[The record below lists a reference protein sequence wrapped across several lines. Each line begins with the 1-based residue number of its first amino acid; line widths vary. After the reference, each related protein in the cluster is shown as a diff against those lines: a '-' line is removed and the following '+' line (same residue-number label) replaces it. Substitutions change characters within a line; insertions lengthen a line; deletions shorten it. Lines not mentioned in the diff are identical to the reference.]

1 MKLSKLSK
9 RVSSLALAGVMMLS
23 LAIPAFAD
31 STTTT
36 IKVMAAASTRYTLG
50 DGVSGA
56 YPSGTLLQEFEASH
70 PNIKV
75 NVTYDSSGNLVNQ
88 MVADSTRS
96 ADVFISADL
105 ARMNLAV
112 TDGIIEADT
121 TSNLL
126 NNRLVLVA
134 RTDSGLT
141 ANNPGY
147 SGALAWLQAASGRTI
162 ALGDPAVVPAGTYTQ
177 QVFGPTAWTTL
188 TTSTP
193 SLSTLYSNVTNV
205 LTAVA
210 NSNTTHQNQIGSVY
224 ATDAKTNN
232 NLIVLDSKDVNI
244 IYPIGITNAAM
255 GDDSRASAAQELD
268 TFLYADLAKSGTIP
282 VINGG
287 SVFLNAGF
295 TAATN

>member
-36 IKVMAAASTRYTLG
+36 INLMAAASTRYTLG

-56 YPSGTLLQEFEASH
+56 YPSGTLLQEFEANN

-88 MVADSTRS
+88 MVADSTNK
-96 ADVFISADL
+96 ADVFLSADL

-126 NNRLVLVA
+126 NNKLVLVA
-134 RTDSGLT
+134 NPNAGLA
-141 ANNPGY
+141 ANSLAY
-147 SGALAWLQAASGRTI
+147 SGVLAWLQTLGTTRSMAI
-162 ALGDPAVVPAGTYTQ
+162 GDPVVVPAGTYTK
-177 QVFGPTAWTTL
+177 QVFDAIDSTTWNTITAN
-188 TTSTP
+188 TSP
-193 SLSTLYSNVTNV
+193 KLSTFYSNVTNV
-205 LTAVA
+205 LTAVV
-210 NSNTTHQNQIGSVY
+210 NNTNQIGSVY
-224 ATDAKTNN
+224 ATDAKTQSS
-232 NLIVLDSKDVNI
+232 LIVLDSKDVNI

-255 GDDSRASAAQELD
+255 GDDNRASAAQALD
-268 TFLYADLAKSGTIP
+268 TFLYADLAK
-282 VINGG
+282 GG
-287 SVFLNAGF
+287 SSVFLNAGF